1 MDLMNLAQQFL
12 GGAAAQNPAAQN
24 GIMGMMMQFVQN
36 YPGGLPAL
44 MQKFEGS
51 GMAAQVQSWIST
63 SSNQPVTG
71 AQVEQAMGSD
81 IAAISQQTN
90 LPTSAISQAIA
101 QHLPILVDQLTPS
114 GAMPDHTAITNALN
128 ALKDKLAA

>member
-12 GGAAAQNPAAQN
+12 GGAAQNPNAQN

-63 SSNQPVTG
+63 SSNQPVSG
-71 AQVEQAMGSD
+71 EQVEQAMGSD
-81 IAAISQQTN
+81 IAAIADQTN
-90 LPTSAISQAIA
+90 LPTTAISQAIA
-101 QHLPILVDQLTPS
+101 QHLPNLVDQLTPS
-114 GAMPDHTAITNALN
+114 GTMPDNASIANALN
-128 ALKDKLAA
+128 ALKSKLAA